1 MNNYEVGKQI
11 TDFFA
16 VRKSSIGTAR
26 NESKYLDLRLSD
38 GKQELLA
45 KQWDYAE
52 DMPLENT
59 VIKAQAIVGNYQGK
73 IQLTIRKWWQ
83 VEPWECD
90 PSKFLPVCLW
100 SKEDLLKDY
109 FDLVAIV
116 KDDQYLNL
124 LSEFASCPTFE
135 SFTIA
140 PGAKDIHH
148 AYLHGLLEH
157 SVDVAKKAIALSDS
171 TTNKDLLI
179 TGALIHDIGKIDEY
193 DWSGCVITRTTTGKL
208 IGHIALGLMM
218 IDDWQKETRNHEKHL
233 SLCHLI
239 ASHHGKLEFGS
250 PVEPQTKEAVI
261 LHTAD
266 MMDFQVNV
274 IDKAI
279 AEAAPGS
286 EWTSKTPGIRREFFI
301 GRTVVGLD
309 EAISAPGDALPSQNE
324 IKNKVISCQPPYGS
338 L

>member
-1 MNNYEVGKQI
+1 MADN
-11 TDFFA
+11 
-16 VRKSSIGTAR
+16 S
-26 NESKYLDLRLSD
+26 
-38 GKQELLA
+38 
-45 KQWDYAE
+45 
-52 DMPLENT
+52 
-59 VIKAQAIVGNYQGK
+59 
-73 IQLTIRKWWQ
+73 
-83 VEPWECD
+83 
-90 PSKFLPVCLW
+90 
-100 SKEDLLKDY
+100 
-109 FDLVAIV
+109 
-116 KDDQYLNL
+116 
-124 LSEFASCPTFE
+124 
-135 SFTIA
+135 
-140 PGAKDIHH
+140 
-148 AYLHGLLEH
+148 
-157 SVDVAKKAIALSDS
+157 
-171 TTNKDLLI
+171 TNKDLLI
-179 TGALIHDIGKIDEY
+179 AGGLLHDIGKIHEY
-193 DWSGCVITRTTTGKL
+193 DWSGCVIARTASGYL
-208 IGHIALGLMM
+208 IGHIALGLMI
-218 IDDWQKETRNHEKHL
+218 IDGLGQIMDQNKKL
-233 SLCHLI
+233 LLQHLI